1 MTLNIFLVF
10 TAVLHEK
17 PDCEFGHSLIP
28 TNGSFTIH
36 VNDSS
41 LITPEYT
48 FPFLQ
53 YCVDY
58 FMDLNVPEDEQVVT
72 KVLMC
77 FNHTSAFVD
86 TRGLTTI
93 SVGFATVIG
102 ISLVLSAI
110 SIAIAALV
118 SWRLPELRS
127 LHGKCQLSHL
137 ATLFC
142 LFICLAIVQLGR
154 ERIPHGLCKFFA
166 VFIHTCALSSFLW
179 LNLLCFN
186 IYMTFRSL
194 RPPLAARRDENRRL
208 FFLCM

>member
-1 MTLNIFLVF
+1 MPI
-10 TAVLHEK
+10 
-17 PDCEFGHSLIP
+17 
-28 TNGSFTIH
+28 NGSFSINH
-36 VNDSS
+36 VDGS
-41 LITPEYT
+41 LVTPDLT

-53 YCVDY
+53 YCVDH
-58 FMDLNVPEDEQVVT
+58 FINLKVHEDQSESGAPLV

-77 FNHTSAFVD
+77 FNQTQDDQSGLVD
-86 TRGLTTI
+86 PFDPRGLHTI
-93 SVGFATVIG
+93 SVALATVIG
-102 ISLVLSAI
+102 VSLVLSAA
-110 SIAIAALV
+110 SIGIAALV

-137 ATLFC
+137 ATLFS

-154 ERIPHGLCKFFA
+154 ERIPMGLCKFFA